1 MDVTL
6 DVLDRMLQ
14 AFLHGLIQP
23 FYYIGIVFVAF
34 QYHKQIQL
42 ERKLFSTRLHSLL
55 DTTWRTVLAGIA
67 AGFIGSIAMAFV
79 GATLTQASLWWVW
92 GVSIVLALFRVRFL
106 CMAYA
111 VGILGVVHA
120 IVSLFP
126 SLGDG
131 TSLDGAVQSLRE
143 LPMTALLAMVGIL
156 HMMEAAFVKW
166 QGSKMAMPLFV
177 ENKRGRMVGSYR
189 LQQFWPVP
197 LFLLVPLAGGA
208 TSELPWTPLLGGD
221 LWTAGWS
228 LAAFPVML
236 GYAESTLSRLPRDK
250 AAQSAKRLLVYSV
263 VVLALAALAEWLPAI
278 IALASFLVAALHE
291 TIIWLGDR
299 VELQEQPRF
308 VHGSRG
314 LTILAVLPKGPAA
327 EMGLEAGE
335 VILKVNGIAVNTR
348 TELHHALGV
357 NPAYS
362 KLEVL
367 NLEWHSKFV
376 GRAMFAGDHYQLG
389 VVLCPDDDVRYYVSM
404 RERSLIGL
412 WKQAWRG
419 SKTSSG
425 EIV

>member
-1 MDVTL
+1 L
-6 DVLDRMLQ
+6 
-14 AFLHGLIQP
+14 
-23 FYYIGIVFVAF
+23 
-34 QYHKQIQL
+34 
-42 ERKLFSTRLHSLL
+42 
-55 DTTWRTVLAGIA
+55 
-67 AGFIGSIAMAFV
+67 
-79 GATLTQASLWWVW
+79 
-92 GVSIVLALFRVRFL
+92 
-106 CMAYA
+106 
-111 VGILGVVHA
+111 
-120 IVSLFP
+120 
-126 SLGDG
+126 
-131 TSLDGAVQSLRE
+131 
-143 LPMTALLAMVGIL
+143 
-156 HMMEAAFVKW
+156 
-166 QGSKMAMPLFV
+166 
-177 ENKRGRMVGSYR
+177 
-189 LQQFWPVP
+189 
-197 LFLLVPLAGGA
+197 
-208 TSELPWTPLLGGD
+208 TPLLGGD

-250 AAQSAKRLLVYSV
+250 AAQSAKRLIVYSV
-263 VVLALAALAEWLPAI
+263 VVLALAALAEWLPSI
-278 IALASFLVAALHE
+278 IALASFLVVALHE